1 MSMMDWDERGFPAF
15 RHSLS
20 YSNGNLIIPKDGFYF
35 LFSKVSFRINCSTFT
50 HEIKLNS
57 SRYSYIPINLMMD
70 KRRSCVDQK
79 RAHEKNQFSSY
90 LGGVL
95 RLHKKEKV
103 FVSVSDYS
111 SLITETKQNF
121 FGGFMI

>member
-1 MSMMDWDERGFPAF
+1 MLDCAAVKSGVKM
-15 RHSLS
+15 L
-20 YSNGNLIIPKDGFYF
+20 LDGR
-35 LFSKVSFRINCSTFT
+35 SKTVSFRINCSIFT

-57 SRYSYIPINLMMD
+57 SRYNDVPINLMID

-79 RAHEKNQFSSY
+79 KNQFSSY
-90 LGGVL
+90 LGGVFNL
-95 RLHKKEKV
+95 YKKEKV

-111 SLITETKQNF
+111 SLIMDTKQNF